1 MRKGGREVEENLFG
15 TDIYKKATEALD
27 LIFRKS
33 EQLSY
38 GELERILACMRAVVL
53 EFRLQFKRY
62 SKQTHREKI

>member
-1 MRKGGREVEENLFG
+1 MEENLFG

-53 EFRLQFKRY
+53 EFPITIPKTQ
-62 SKQTHREKI
+62 

>member
-1 MRKGGREVEENLFG
+1 MFG

-53 EFRLQFKRY
+53 EFPITIPKIQFKSGR
-62 SKQTHREKI
+62 